1 MEALGIS
8 LSGLIAYAINF
19 VVLVVL
25 LRVLLYKPVKN
36 MLAARQQRIAEG
48 LEAADR
54 ASADAEQQRQEFDKE
69 LAAARS
75 EAQAEAKRLAEQ
87 TEKMRTEALAA
98 AEQEAGQIRSEARQE
113 MERERARLASELQ
126 REAAELALEISRK
139 VVGAA
144 VDESAQRRLVDQ
156 FVAELDRQPG

>member
-8 LSGLIAYAINF
+8 LNGLIAYAINF

-36 MLAARQQRIAEG
+36 MLEARQQRIAEG
-48 LEAADR
+48 LEAAGR
-54 ASADAEQQRQEFDKE
+54 ASADAERQRQEFDKE
-69 LAAARS
+69 LAAARTD
-75 EAQAEAKRLAEQ
+75 AQAEAKRLAEQ
-87 TEKMRTEALAA
+87 TEKMRAEALEA
-98 AEQEAGQIRSEARQE
+98 AEQEAEQIRSEARQE

-156 FVAELDRQPG
+156 FVAELDRHPG

>member
-1 MEALGIS
+1 MEALGLS
-8 LSGLIAYAINF
+8 LSGLVAYAINF
-19 VVLVVL
+19 VVLVIL

-36 MLAARQQRIAEG
+36 ILDARQQRIAEG

-54 ASADAEQQRQEFDKE
+54 ASANAERQRQEFDKE
-69 LAAARS
+69 LAAARGD
-75 EAQAEAKRLAEQ
+75 AQTEAKRLAEQ
-87 TEKMRTEALAA
+87 TEKMRTEAVQA
-98 AEQEAGQIRSEARQE
+98 AEEEAEQIRIEARQE
-113 MERERARLASELQ
+113 MERERARFASELQ

-156 FVAELDRQPG
+156 FVAELDRQPK